1 MTEVVT
7 PSGPVTEGQIGKL
20 NQNIAAKLLKN
31 KKELPSD
38 IFQQVLGDDTL
49 LDEIYASIRKRVEAR
64 SNFITRV
71 VTVNRKRSAKEALKA
86 TGRNHYVTDS
96 VVAKMPNGTDE
107 EVEVI
112 FFNLGR
118 FVSDNDLD
126 KEYELRGLKPVD
138 PFTLAAVNEAD
149 PAFADERPNGTH
161 WKDKDDQWCF
171 ATFDRFGDVRFVSVN
186 RNDSD
191 WVGRWWFAGVRKSTS
206 NSDASAS

>member
-1 MTEVVT
+1 MDTSIT

-64 SNFITRV
+64 SNFIIRT

-96 VVAKMPNGTDE
+96 VVAKMPNGEGE
-107 EVEVI
+107 EMEVI

-126 KEYELRGLKPVD
+126 KEYELRGLIPAD

-171 ATFDRFGDVRFVSVN
+171 AAFYRFLVERRVHVRRDGD
-186 RNDSD
+186 D
-191 WVGRWWFAGVRKSTS
+191 WDDDWWFAGVRKSTS